1 MPESRSLSGLGRR
14 KREAAPAR
22 PVFAG
27 FAGPLVQCSCRLAGG
42 LARAPAIGSAA
53 VPLALTAAM
62 VGEEKLP
69 ARHALALSRLGHRRS
84 PTNPSS
90 ATTTSTE
97 HSSDR
102 SLKKTA
108 GGAEEDRQRR

>member
-1 MPESRSLSGLGRR
+1 MRGAPGLHTRNVYGAAEVVGVGRLGQ
-14 KREAAPAR
+14 P
-22 PVFAG
+22 G
-27 FAGPLVQCSCRLAGG
+27 SLAGG
-42 LARAPAIGSAA
+42 FARAPAIGSAA
-53 VPLALTAAM
+53 VPLTLTLAM
-62 VGEEKLP
+62 VGDEKLP

-102 SLKKTA
+102 SLKKTEN
-108 GGAEEDRQRR
+108 GAEEDRQRR